1 MIYQLR
7 KILLFAFIFLVL
19 FISSKIIVNNNFQ
32 IIKNNKHE
40 SFFLF
45 YNKLTENYKLQLNNI
60 KNENLCENIKDKK
73 IDRHHLRWVFEG
85 FRISLLELIYSK
97 FKSKK
102 ILNYF
107 FSFSIFLIL
116 LVSFLFSL
124 MTSSHLSNRKLS
136 NLNEK
141 NILITFFVYVFL
153 LSLYS
158 FREVS
163 EIRFSFY
170 EMLFLSAGI
179 YFTIKK
185 HFFLYLITCIF
196 AVLNRESGI
205 ISTSLWFIFNSDLFN
220 QKIILSKTN
229 IKNFTISFF
238 TFILTLFVLVFANKE
253 IFSCGFQPQLFMHI
267 DVQDTRVFEQNLFSF
282 AMINSFITNFL
293 LVFFFII
300 FYWYKNE
307 NQLKIILLVL
317 TYAFIFL
324 FFTPIDHFILRIIFL
339 PLLTIYI
346 CNYLL
351 YFDKSKKNI

>member
-1 MIYQLR
+1 MIYQFR

-32 IIKNNKHE
+32 IVKNNKHE

-45 YNKLTENYKLQLNNI
+45 YNKLSENYKLQLNNI
-60 KNENLCENIKDKK
+60 KNDNLCQDVKNKK

-85 FRISLLELIYSK
+85 FRISLLELTYSK

-102 ILNYF
+102 NLNYF

-116 LVSFLFSL
+116 LISFLFSL
-124 MTSSHLSNRKLS
+124 MTSCLMSNRKLN

-141 NILITFFVYVFL
+141 NILIIFFAYIFL

-163 EIRFSFY
+163 EIRFSIY

-179 YFTIKK
+179 YFAVKK
-185 HFFLYLITCIF
+185 YFFLYLLTCIF

-205 ISTSLWFIFNSDLFN
+205 ISTSLWFIFNSEFFK
-220 QKIILSKTN
+220 QKTILSKIN
-229 IKNFTISFF
+229 IKNFMISFF
-238 TFILTLFVLVFANKE
+238 TFTLTLFALFLANKE
-253 IFSCGFQPQLFMHI
+253 IFSCGFHPQLFMHI
-267 DVQDTRVFEQNLFSF
+267 DVEDNRVFEQNLFSF
-282 AMINSFITNFL
+282 RVINSFITNFL
-293 LVFFFII
+293 LIFFFIV

-307 NQLKIILLVL
+307 KQFKVLFLVFV
-317 TYAFIFL
+317 YSFIFL
-324 FFTPIDHFILRIIFL
+324 FFTPIDHYILRIIFL
-339 PLLTIYI
+339 PFITIYI
-346 CNYLL
+346 CNYLFYL
-351 YFDKSKKNI
+351 DKSKKNI

>member
-1 MIYQLR
+1 MIYQFK
-7 KILLFAFIFLVL
+7 KIFLFTFIFVVL

-32 IIKNNKHE
+32 ILKNNKHE
-40 SFFLF
+40 SFFIF
-45 YNKLTENYKLQLNNI
+45 YNKLNENYKLQLSNI
-60 KNENLCENIKDKK
+60 KNDNLCENIKNKK

-85 FRISLLELIYSK
+85 FRISLLEMIYSK

-102 ILNYF
+102 LLNYF

-116 LVSFLFSL
+116 LISFLFSL
-124 MTSSHLSNRKLS
+124 MTSSLLSNKKLNS
-136 NLNEK
+136 LNEK
-141 NILITFFVYVFL
+141 NILISFFVYVFL

-179 YFTIKK
+179 YFAVKK
-185 HFFLYLITCIF
+185 YFFLYLITCIF

-205 ISTSLWFIFNSDLFN
+205 ISTSLWFIFNFDFLK
-220 QKIILSKTN
+220 QKKILSKIN
-229 IKNFTISFF
+229 IKNFMISFF
-238 TFILTLFVLVFANKE
+238 TFVLTLFALVIVNKE
-253 IFSCGFQPQLFMHI
+253 IFSCGFQPQLFMHV

-282 AMINSFITNFL
+282 RVINSFITNFL

-300 FYWYKNE
+300 FYWYENK

-317 TYAFIFL
+317 IYSFIFL
-324 FFTPIDHFILRIIFL
+324 FFTPIDHYILRIIFI
-339 PLLTIYI
+339 PFITIYI
-346 CNYLL
+346 CNYL
-351 YFDKSKKNI
+351 FHSEEFKKNI